1 MRVLALAVLIAGGLA
16 VAAPASAEEFVG
28 ARVGGVGVGVDVGGP
43 HHGYRDRVVTERRVY
58 RDDYAR
64 ARCKTVIIHD
74 GPVTKRIRKCR
85 D

>member
-1 MRVLALAVLIAGGLA
+1 MRVLALAVLIVGGLA

-28 ARVGGVGVGVDVGGP
+28 ARVGGVGVGVDVGP
-43 HHGYRDRVVTERRVY
+43 HHGYRDRVVTERRRVY

-64 ARCKTVIIHD
+64 ARCKTVIIHE
-74 GPVTKRIRKCR
+74 GNMTRKIKKCR

>member
-1 MRVLALAVLIAGGLA
+1 MRVLALAVLMIGGLA
-16 VAAPASAEEFVG
+16 VAAPASAEDTFVG
-28 ARVGGVGVGVDVGGP
+28 ARVGGVGVGVDVGP
-43 HHGYRDRVVTERRVY
+43 HHRYRDRVVSERRVY

-74 GPVTKRIRKCR
+74 GNVTKRIKKCR